1 MSINL
6 TTQNSYPLNGT
17 STFPIGEEIKLEFTN
32 LVDEKTAKD
41 SIILIESVSNSVV
54 ETDIKVY
61 VLDAS
66 NNEIEDVFLERQVS
80 QKTLVIV
87 KPKAYLNENSSYELF
102 IRGESLEE
110 VASLTEEFSSSTISE
125 KTVFGTSLNDVFT
138 DQIRVYGSYT
148 GKTETYL
155 NVEIVSGG
163 SGSGAKYIWWFN
175 NEAKPTGSK
184 RLNRT
189 VTRWRSLNRGCYIK
203 FYGGEY
209 TLGDVFKVKVFP
221 KEKLANS
228 YRISFETSSDTLI
241 IKPEVTSES
250 DIGLVTPESTQASFT
265 EALRIIDMQP
275 RNGSINNSISTN
287 KITIFFNKNIK
298 TASVNQ
304 NNIKLLKQSVSG
316 FFNSKGGEEKI
327 PKEIIIENNKIIL
340 EF

>member
-6 TTQNSYPLNGT
+6 TAQNSYPLNGT

-32 LVDEKTAKD
+32 LVDDKTAKD
-41 SIILIESVSNSVV
+41 SIILIESGTNSVV

-61 VLDAS
+61 VLDAN

-80 QKTLVIV
+80 QKTIV
-87 KPKAYLNENSSYELF
+87 VAKPKAYLNENSSYELF

-125 KTVFGTSLNDVFT
+125 KTVFGTSLNDAYVE
-138 DQIRVYGSYT
+138 QIKVYGSYT
-148 GKTETYL
+148 GKVETHL
-155 NVEIVSGG
+155 NIEIVSGG
-163 SGSGAKYIWWFN
+163 SGSEAKYIWWFD
-175 NEAKPTGSK
+175 NESKPTGSK
-184 RLNRT
+184 RTNRT
-189 VTRWRSLNRGCYIK
+189 VSRWRSLNRGCYIK

-209 TLGDVFKVKVFP
+209 TLGDVYKVKVYP

-228 YRISFETSSDTLI
+228 YRISFETSTDSLLL
-241 IKPEVTSES
+241 KPEVISES
-250 DIGLVTPESTQASFT
+250 DIGLVTPKSIEASLG

-298 TASVNQ
+298 QESISQ
-304 NNIKLLKQSVSG
+304 NNIKLFKQSVSG